1 MPDTPTSWI
10 SPLVVAPK
18 PDCDIRVCVDVRRA
32 NEAITR
38 ERHPIPTIEE
48 VLYDLNG
55 STVFSKLDLKWGFHQ
70 VELEEESREITTF
83 VTHRGLYRYKRLMF
97 GISSAPEKYQRIISD
112 VIRGCKGVANI
123 ADDLIVHG
131 KDAGEHDKNLHAVL
145 QRLRERGLTLNGAK
159 CQFRLHKLTFFGH
172 NLSREGVSPSEEK
185 IAAVVNAQP
194 PKNASE
200 VRSFV
205 KLVQYSSKFIP
216 NFSQVAEPL
225 RKLLRKD
232 QAFIWGVEQQMA
244 FEELKGLMTSA
255 KALAYFRGDCKT
267 RIVADAGPDGLGAVL
282 LQFQEGEWRAV
293 SYASRNLTE
302 VERRYAQTEK
312 EALALVWACERF
324 NLYVYGRDFE
334 LETDRKPLEC
344 IFRSRSKP
352 SARIERCVLRL
363 QCHNY
368 RVVYR
373 PGKTNLADALSRLN
387 QSDPKDPSCENEDFV
402 RFVAQESTPIGL
414 SPREIERES
423 ADDPELASVRHY
435 VQTGDWS
442 QCSMPGYTCVKNELC
457 TGAHQQEPLS
467 PLIP

>member
-1 MPDTPTSWI
+1 
-10 SPLVVAPK
+10 
-18 PDCDIRVCVDVRRA
+18 
-32 NEAITR
+32 
-38 ERHPIPTIEE
+38 
-48 VLYDLNG
+48 
-55 STVFSKLDLKWGFHQ
+55 
-70 VELEEESREITTF
+70 
-83 VTHRGLYRYKRLMF
+83 MF

-145 QRLRERGLTLNGAK
+145 QRLRERGLTLNGAN
-159 CQFRLHKLTFFGH
+159 CQFRLHKLIFLGH

-185 IAAVVNAQP
+185 IAAVMNVQP

-200 VRSFV
+200 VCSFV
-205 KLVQYSSKFIP
+205 QLVQYSSKFIP
-216 NFSQVAEPL
+216 NFSQVAE
-225 RKLLRKD
+225 RKLLWKD
-232 QAFIWGVEQQMA
+232 QAFIWGVEQQRA
-244 FEELKGLMTSA
+244 FKELKGLMTSA

-267 RIVADAGPDGLGAVL
+267 RIVADAGPDSLGAVL

-293 SYASRNLTE
+293 SYVSHNLTE

-334 LETDRKPLEC
+334 LEMDHKPLEC

-352 SARIERCVLRL
+352 SARIKRWVLHL

-387 QSDPKDPSCENEDFV
+387 QSDPKDPSCEKEDFV
-402 RFVAQESTPIGL
+402 QFVAQESTPIGL

-457 TGAHQQEPLS
+457 IIGKLVLRGDRIVIPQSLRKVVLELGHEGHQGVVKTRSRLRQKCGGLKWMGMWSECAEVVMAVKSQDSIHHPNQCRGRSHPRDHGRMWQLT
-467 PLIP
+467 